1 MSLRQRGDELTS
13 QKPQMHTS
21 HPDRAS
27 DRKGLKRVIPECSW
41 VNHISLKCCQDGSG
55 LTEPGVPPV
64 SKETRPPDH
73 STLTVSV
80 IRIFLWDS
88 GGIGSYFSDRMLSGC
103 RT

>member
-1 MSLRQRGDELTS
+1 MIL
-13 QKPQMHTS
+13 
-21 HPDRAS
+21 
-27 DRKGLKRVIPECSW
+27 
-41 VNHISLKCCQDGSG
+41 VNHMSLKCCLDGND
-55 LTEPGVPPV
+55 LTEPRVSPV
-64 SKETRPPDH
+64 SKETRPAAH